1 MNIFAQNRDTRNYK
15 ILEKIE
21 AGIVLSGFEVK
32 SVKNGLISLN
42 GSRVIIRQS
51 NAFLIGANISPFQ
64 PQNTPSN
71 FDSNRT
77 KKLLLKKS
85 EIKELIGK
93 SSSGLTIIPLKVY
106 SKGVRI
112 KIEIALARS
121 LKKFEKREKIKE
133 KEVKRQIRELKW
145 SV

>member
-1 MNIFAQNRDTRNYK
+1 MKVFAQNRDTRDYK

-21 AGIVLSGFEVK
+21 AGIVLTGFEVK

-42 GSRVIIRQS
+42 GSRIVLRQE
-51 NAFLIGANISPFQ
+51 NALLIGANISPFQ
-64 PQNTPSN
+64 PQNIPSD

-85 EIKELIGK
+85 EIQELIGK
-93 SSSGLTIIPLKVY
+93 SSTGLTIIPLKVY

-112 KIEIALARS
+112 KIEVALARS

-133 KEVKRQIRELKW
+133 KEEKRKIKELKW
-145 SV
+145 E